1 MSFEPIQTDRLV
13 LRPPESGDAPRIH
26 RLIGDWEVARM
37 TANVPHPYA
46 LSRAD
51 HGTVGDG

>member
-26 RLIGDWEVARM
+26 RLIGDREVARM

>member
-13 LRPPESGDAPRIH
+13 LRPPEPGDA
-26 RLIGDWEVARM
+26 
-37 TANVPHPYA
+37 PHPYA

-51 HGTVGDG
+51 HGDD

>member
-13 LRPPESGDAPRIH
+13 QRPPESGDAPRIH
-26 RLIGDWEVARM
+26 RLIGDRDVARM

-46 LSRAD
+46 LSRTD